1 MDIFPSS
8 NLRNIQLNQRHKLK
22 YSHFLYETRLQAL
35 VCIPLMDAGNVL
47 NAASRILHFT
57 QVTIYI

>member
-1 MDIFPSS
+1 MFPSP
-8 NLRNIQLNQRHKLK
+8 NLRNTVEPETQTKIFT
-22 YSHFLYETRLQAL
+22 FLVGDTCLQAL
-35 VCIPLMDAGNVL
+35 ACIPLMDARNVL